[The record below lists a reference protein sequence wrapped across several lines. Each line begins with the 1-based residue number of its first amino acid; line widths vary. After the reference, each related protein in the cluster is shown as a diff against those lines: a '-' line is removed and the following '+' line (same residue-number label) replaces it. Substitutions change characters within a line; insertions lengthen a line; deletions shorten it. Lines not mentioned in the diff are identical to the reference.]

1 MNKEAERMASKPEE
15 SPLLLTVDEAARQ
28 LSIGRSH
35 LYEYLL
41 SGSLQSIRIGRSRRI
56 ATQDLDAFVQRLREG
71 CAVNVD
77 KGIRAPESRPKKGVP
92 NGSRRR

>member
-1 MNKEAERMASKPEE
+1 MASKLEE
-15 SPLLLTVDEAARQ
+15 LPRLLTVDEAARQ

-41 SGSLQSIRIGRSRRI
+41 SGSLQSIRMGRSRRI
-56 ATQDLDAFVQRLREG
+56 ATQDLDAFVQRLRESYG
-71 CAVNVD
+71 DHVD
-77 KGIRAPESRPKKGVP
+77 DDIRAPKSRPKENVP

>member
-1 MNKEAERMASKPEE
+1 MAGKSGETA
-15 SPLLLTVDEAARQ
+15 LLLTVDEAASQ

-41 SGSLQSIRIGRSRRI
+41 SGSLPSIRIGRSRRI
-56 ATQDLDAFVQRLREG
+56 ATRDLNAFIERLRENCG
-71 CAVNVD
+71 DPVD
-77 KGIRAPESRPKKGVP
+77 NGVRAPEIRPKKSVP

>member
-1 MNKEAERMASKPEE
+1 MANTPEE
-15 SPLLLTVDEAARQ
+15 IGLLVTVDEAARQ

-41 SGSLQSIRIGRSRRI
+41 SGSLPSIRIGRSRRI
-56 ATQDLDAFVQRLREG
+56 ATRDLDAFIERLRENCG
-71 CAVNVD
+71 DPVD
-77 KGIRAPESRPKKGVP
+77 NGVRVPESRPKKSVP